1 MSKVSAHKNEAVSY
15 APKDPLLLM
24 EEELELLH
32 RKLAHD
38 AESKQIEFE
47 RFREETLW
55 RLNSMSERTIEIA
68 RLEESEADVE
78 LIRDRAKWDERVVSW
93 RERVRREV
101 LNDGFL
107 DDFVDDALT
116 QLLESGPS

>member
-1 MSKVSAHKNEAVSY
+1 MSKMSVNKNAPVSDL
-15 APKDPLLLM
+15 PKDPLLLM
-24 EEELELLH
+24 EEELELMH

-55 RLNSMSERTIEIA
+55 RLNSMSERTIDIA
-68 RLEESEADVE
+68 RLEESQADAE
-78 LIRDRAKWDERVVSW
+78 LIQDRAKWDERIEAW
-93 RERVRREV
+93 KERVRQEV
-101 LNDGFL
+101 LNDDFL
-107 DDFVDDALT
+107 DSLVHDALT